1 MTKNTIN
8 NKNNEAISAAIDLL
22 VSKDV
27 DLSNVLSE
35 GGLLKQLTKRLVE
48 KALLRWPN
56 LSRLKNQNLEI

>member
-22 VSKDV
+22 VSKEV

-48 KALLRWPN
+48 KALQAER
-56 LSRLKNQNLEI
+56 

>member
-1 MTKNTIN
+1 MTKNTTN

-48 KALLRWPN
+48 KALQSEMNNPF
-56 LSRLKNQNLEI
+56 RL